1 MSEVIQISAKEYEL
15 MKEEI
20 SLLKDNI
27 LLEKLNKLVEILYEE
42 KYGLYLGDD
51 TSDLTE
57 ASIQNS
63 WPQEKSA
70 WDDV

>member
-1 MSEVIQISAKEYEL
+1 MSDLIQIPVKEYEL

-20 SLLKDNI
+20 SLLKNNT
-27 LLEKLNKLVEILYEE
+27 LLEKLNRLVEILYEE

-51 TSDLTE
+51 TADLTE
-57 ASIQNS
+57 ASIQNT
-63 WPQEKSA
+63 WPQEKSV

>member
-1 MSEVIQISAKEYEL
+1 MSELIQISVKEYEL

-20 SLLKDNI
+20 SLLKDNT
-27 LLEKLNKLVEILYEE
+27 LLEKLNRLVDILYEE

-51 TSDLTE
+51 TTDLTE
-57 ASIQNS
+57 AAMQNS
-63 WPQEKSA
+63 WLQEKSA

>member
-1 MSEVIQISAKEYEL
+1 MSDLIQIPVKEYEL

-20 SLLKDNI
+20 SLLKDNT
-27 LLEKLNKLVEILYEE
+27 LLEKLNRLVEILYEE

-51 TSDLTE
+51 TTDLTE

>member
-1 MSEVIQISAKEYEL
+1 MSDLIQIPVKEYEL

-20 SLLKDNI
+20 SLLKNNT
-27 LLEKLNKLVEILYEE
+27 LLEKLNRLVEILYEE

-51 TSDLTE
+51 TADLTE
-57 ASIQNS
+57 AFIQNT
-63 WPQEKSA
+63 WPQEKSV